1 MKKIRLNERNGI
13 HTPECI
19 LMFKNA
25 GKLLEKHGF
34 PKDRI
39 GSKLLYDLT
48 HWQVLEKPI
57 EDALGYFKKQTLVD
71 VNH

>member
-1 MKKIRLNERNGI
+1 
-13 HTPECI
+13 
-19 LMFKNA
+19 MFENA

-39 GSKLLYDLT
+39 ESKLLYDLA

-57 EDALGYFKKQTLVD
+57 EDALGYFKKQ
-71 VNH
+71 NIS

>member
-1 MKKIRLNERNGI
+1 
-13 HTPECI
+13 
-19 LMFKNA
+19 MFENA

-39 GSKLLYDLT
+39 GSKLLYDLA

-57 EDALGYFKKQTLVD
+57 EDALGYFKKQ
-71 VNH
+71 NIR